1 MQPLGN
7 LYHVE
12 QYKSSIIV
20 HYRAIFKLVSL
31 VEGVNNEFRRLA
43 IRGNEKLVSFGLTH
57 GLVC

>member
-1 MQPLGN
+1 ML
-7 LYHVE
+7 
-12 QYKSSIIV
+12 SSIRVLNIIV

-31 VEGVNNEFRRLA
+31 VERVNNEFRRLA